1 MESVISS
8 FLQIN
13 DIYELTV
20 WCMVFERTYMNSE
33 FMDDTGLEC
42 DWNVGQVLDDIQ
54 TKVQLAKD
62 SIATPQGQL
71 EVLWL

>member
-1 MESVISS
+1 
-8 FLQIN
+8 
-13 DIYELTV
+13 
-20 WCMVFERTYMNSE
+20 MVFERTYMNSE